1 MSTDDLEPREAP
13 RWDERRPRRAPYIDW
28 LPFQTLDQPWKI
40 KAALRAGAGA
50 YAAIAVSHGFS
61 AFAAWTSHIRRDTLL
76 FGYDKSAVLAANL
89 VVGGLAVALAA
100 LTLRVPSRPL
110 LYLALAWSLIEL
122 IPPLTYGLYGH
133 GAGYFV
139 SLFGL
144 AVSITGVQ
152 GVQARGRLGDGVV
165 LTSGQV

>member
-1 MSTDDLEPREAP
+1 MSTDDFEPSGAP
-13 RWDERRPRRAPYIDW
+13 RWDERRPRRPLYIDW
-28 LPFQTLDQPWKI
+28 LPFQTLDKPWKI

-61 AFAAWTSHIRRDTLL
+61 AFAAWISYIRRDTLL
-76 FGYDKSAVLAANL
+76 FGYDKSAVLTANL
-89 VVGGLAVALAA
+89 VVGALAVALAA
-100 LTLRVPSRPL
+100 ITLRIPSRPL

-133 GAGYFV
+133 GAGYFI

-144 AVSITGVQ
+144 AVAITGVQ
-152 GVQARGRLGDGVV
+152 GAQARARLAEGVRP
-165 LTSGQV
+165 SS